1 MHPNRTDQP
10 IWGLCRQQGNDMRKF
25 AMEFSGVAEGLG
37 YNEAALKDLFNSAL
51 DEPLSWWRMRGQDH
65 LMLGEFVEFLARS
78 PAKVAGVPQVV
89 GDEAAA
95 PPVAADEAAVSLVAA
110 DKAAAHPGNGTQAGR
125 STHEVGA
132 GSWHSKTVSSQG
144 GGARSR
150 AHSVP
155 WAHRVRT
162 RARSVLGAHRVRSWN
177 RSSQVVNVCSTPGGI
192 LLCWPCLGL
201 LPCRPR
207 PGLLFCQPRP
217 GTRVCLFLQALFH
230 STGLA
235 HLPPRHFS
243 VLVCVWSVWDPL
255 LKGGVVSRSC
265 WCARAGHQMSLCVE
279 HMVCCLLLVPCAPMS
294 TVCPL
299 PSCYLIIVWVV
310 PPVSPSLPSFVSLF
324 SLLVSVVL
332 YWSVVFRRVCYVDC
346 ATVLCLPACFFPF
359 GLVFVYFVI
368 KSSFYCVWVLASSLS
383 SRILKLYGSKLS
395 IFLLCQKSL
404 GH

>member
-1 MHPNRTDQP
+1 MRQPSRTSSTVLLMSPSAGGGWGGRTTWCWGNLWSFWHIPQLKWLVYLRWWATKLQP
-10 IWGLCRQQGNDMRKF
+10 LQWRQMKPQC
-25 AMEFSGVAEGLG
+25 
-37 YNEAALKDLFNSAL
+37 
-51 DEPLSWWRMRGQDH
+51 PWWRPTKLQH
-65 LMLGEFVEFLARS
+65 TLES
-78 PAKVAGVPQVV
+78 WAGM
-89 GDEAAA
+89 
-95 PPVAADEAAVSLVAA
+95 
-110 DKAAAHPGNGTQAGR
+110 QAGR

-132 GSWHSKTVSSQG
+132 GSWHSKTVSSQD

-162 RARSVLGAHRVRSWN
+162 RARSILGAHRVRSWN

-217 GTRVCLFLQALFH
+217 GTRVCLFLCALFH

-383 SRILKLYGSKLS
+383 SRILKLYRSKLS